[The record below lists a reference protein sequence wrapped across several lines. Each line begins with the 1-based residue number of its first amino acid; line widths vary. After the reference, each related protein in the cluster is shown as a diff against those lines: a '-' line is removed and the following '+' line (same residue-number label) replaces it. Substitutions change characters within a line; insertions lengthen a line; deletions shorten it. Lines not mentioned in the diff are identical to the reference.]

1 MCRRKIK
8 IGNIFLSNMEEV
20 EDEDG
25 SSGRFWKGL
34 LLFLIFI
41 FPPLVLV
48 ALPLLPFWLMEKKK
62 DSVPSPEPTDIPLLS
77 GSCPKPPDRN
87 IGFFRQSPTTMAR
100 RIYGGMSMTCLSAQS
115 TTGRRASG
123 GTFRTK
129 VRFFHSWEDKSHLH
143 SGDRVCQRGSW
154 RGVAWLV

>member
-1 MCRRKIK
+1 
-8 IGNIFLSNMEEV
+8 MEEV

-62 DSVPSPEPTDIPLLS
+62 DSVPSPEPTDIPPPVKGLPQTPR
-77 GSCPKPPDRN
+77 PKYR
-87 IGFFRQSPTTMAR
+87 IFPT
-100 RIYGGMSMTCLSAQS
+100 
-115 TTGRRASG
+115 
-123 GTFRTK
+123 
-129 VRFFHSWEDKSHLH
+129 KSDYDGPENLWWDVDDLPVGAEHNRPEGEWWDL
-143 SGDRVCQRGSW
+143 
-154 RGVAWLV
+154 